1 MGRKEKINNFKSITG
16 TNDNSLAEKYLI
28 RTDWDEEKAIQ
39 LYFEDSE
46 KNNNNKN
53 NNNKNNNNINNN
65 INNKDKPIKGK
76 FNFKITEALNKIKE
90 VDILNDKDS
99 FYGLVKFLEQ
109 KFYVS
114 QNFSDFFSSL
124 KKAAGL
130 IIIFSK
136 EKIIEVRNNMI
147 RATNNALCAD
157 ILKSTTIFPVMKDT
171 QACNELIKQIKPK
184 DYPVYLFCKY
194 NSSQMMTIYEVV
206 EKKFRLND
214 VINYLLDCFPDNDVK
229 QSLYNTINAS
239 IVDFRNKKNKE
250 KEDDF
255 SGDEKE
261 VNTLINK
268 LQNDIKICNTIFR
281 RDNTF
286 DDYLAN
292 YNANNE
298 NQNNQIKKENND
310 NNNKTGNNRFQN
322 LFDNDVS
329 SQIFSND
336 KDQEENILNIPIS
349 TKEKLEKKEDIIPE
363 EPDENDPNSCK
374 ITFRYPYDEKHK
386 QRRFNKTDK
395 IEVLYNYVKSLG
407 REIFSKPNF
416 QTFELI
422 YGFPPLNFENKKNQ
436 TLEEEGLFPSSTINI
451 IEK

>member
-16 TNDNSLAEKYLI
+16 TNDNNLAEKYLI

-39 LYFEDSE
+39 LYFEDNK
-46 KNNNNKN
+46 KNNINKN
-53 NNNKNNNNINNN
+53 NNNKNDNNINNN
-65 INNKDKPIKGK
+65 YNNKDKPIKGK

-90 VDILNDKDS
+90 VYIQNDKDS

-114 QNFSDFFSSL
+114 QNFNDFFSSL

-157 ILKSTTIFPVMKDT
+157 ILKSTTIFPVMKET

-214 VINYLLDCFPDNDVK
+214 VINYLLDCFPNNDVK

-239 IVDFRNKKNKE
+239 IVILE
-250 KEDDF
+250 
-255 SGDEKE
+255 
-261 VNTLINK
+261 
-268 LQNDIKICNTIFR
+268 
-281 RDNTF
+281 
-286 DDYLAN
+286 
-292 YNANNE
+292 
-298 NQNNQIKKENND
+298 IKKIR
-310 NNNKTGNNRFQN
+310 KKRMIFQ
-322 LFDNDVS
+322 VM
-329 SQIFSND
+329 
-336 KDQEENILNIPIS
+336 
-349 TKEKLEKKEDIIPE
+349 KK
-363 EPDENDPNSCK
+363 K
-374 ITFRYPYDEKHK
+374 
-386 QRRFNKTDK
+386 
-395 IEVLYNYVKSLG
+395 
-407 REIFSKPNF
+407 
-416 QTFELI
+416 
-422 YGFPPLNFENKKNQ
+422 
-436 TLEEEGLFPSSTINI
+436 
-451 IEK
+451 